1 MLFLPAESGEKHIC
15 LIGGI
20 VMLSMS
26 KQEYAQYVR
35 EKAPNSRLL
44 RDTALA
50 WLSGGAIC
58 VAGQGL
64 IEWYVSLGMTREI
77 SAAVAAMTLITVAA
91 FLTAVRVY
99 DNIAKWAGAG
109 TIVPI
114 TGFANA
120 MVAPAMEFKTEGHI
134 AGMASKMFV
143 IAGPVIVY
151 GVLASVIYGA
161 VLTIVRTATGT
172 G

>member
-1 MLFLPAESGEKHIC
+1 MLNMTK
-15 LIGGI
+15 
-20 VMLSMS
+20 
-26 KQEYAQYVR
+26 KEYAQYVKT
-35 EKAPNSRLL
+35 KAPSSRLF

-58 VAGQGL
+58 AAGQGL
-64 IEWYVSLGMTREI
+64 INWYAALGMTKEV
-77 SAAVAAMTLITVAA
+77 SATVAAMTLVTVAA
-91 FLTAVRVY
+91 FLTAIRVY

-120 MVAPAMEFKTEGHI
+120 MVAPAMEFKTEGHV

-143 IAGPVIVY
+143 IAGPVLVY
-151 GVLASVIYGA
+151 GILASAVYG
-161 VLTIVRTATGT
+161 TALWVVGLVTG